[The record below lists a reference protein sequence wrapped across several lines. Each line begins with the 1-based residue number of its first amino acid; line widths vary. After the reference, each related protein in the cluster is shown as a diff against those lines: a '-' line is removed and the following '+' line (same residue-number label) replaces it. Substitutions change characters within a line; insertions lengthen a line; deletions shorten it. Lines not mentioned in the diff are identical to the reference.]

1 MLYDKTYVMNGKQL
15 KNSILQWAIQGKL
28 VPQDPNDEPASVLLD
43 KIRQEKERLIKE
55 KKIKRDKNASIIYR
69 GEDNSYYEKILATG
83 EVKCINEEIPFEIPK
98 GWEWCRVS
106 SLFQINPKVVAEDN
120 TSAAFIPMEAIS
132 AGYGSE
138 FRYYEKEWGEIK
150 SGYTAFADNDIAFAK
165 ITPCFQNRKSA
176 IFEGLPNGI
185 GAGTTELKILRTYG
199 ETINRWFVLYFLES
213 PYFIDEATFK
223 GTANQQRIIVGYLE
237 NKLFP
242 LPPLAEQERIVDKI
256 GLVMPIIDKY
266 SKSQELLDKMNVELN
281 ECLKKSVL
289 QEAIQGKLVPQ
300 IAEEGTAQELLEQI
314 KAEKQKLVKEGK
326 LKKSAL
332 TTSTIFRG
340 DDNKY
345 YELIDN
351 SPVYIDEFLPF
362 QIPETWTWC
371 KVKDLLEIQTG
382 ASFKKEQA
390 NANKKGI
397 RILRGGNI
405 LPNKYIFKDDDVFV
419 SEEFVNANT
428 ILKKNCI
435 ITPAVTS
442 LENIGKM
449 AVIEKDYNNVSA
461 GGFVFI
467 ISPYIQDFNH
477 SLLLAYFLQSPFL
490 IEAMRGITKK
500 SGAAF
505 YNLGKERLKE
515 LYLPLPPMAEQSRI
529 VGKINEVL
537 SSIMSR

>member
-1 MLYDKTYVMNGKQL
+1 MNGKQL

-83 EVKCINEEIPFEIPK
+83 EVKCIDEEIPFDVPQ

-138 FRYYEKEWGEIK
+138 FRYYEKKWGEIK

-165 ITPCFQNRKSA
+165 ITPCFQNRKSV

-199 ETINRWFVLYFLES
+199 ETINRWFVLFFLES

-242 LPPLAEQERIVDKI
+242 LPPLAEQERIVGKI

-332 TTSTIFRG
+332 DSSVIFRG

-345 YELIDN
+345 WEKSEDGAVCIDEEIPFEIPSNWAWVRLDDICSFIHRGKSPKYSPIKKYPVVAQKCNQWDGFSIEKAKFIDPQSISLYNDEHFLQNRDLMWNSTGLGTLGRMAIYYTILNPYELAIAD
-351 SPVYIDEFLPF
+351 SHV
-362 QIPETWTWC
+362 T
-371 KVKDLLEIQTG
+371 V
-382 ASFKKEQA
+382 
-390 NANKKGI
+390 I
-397 RILRGGNI
+397 RPYKTHI
-405 LPNKYIFKDDDVFV
+405 V
-419 SEEFVNANT
+419 SEYLYYYFASNT
-428 ILKKNCI
+428 
-435 ITPAVTS
+435 VQS
-442 LENIGKM
+442 
-449 AVIEKDYNNVSA
+449 VIEDKSDGS
-461 GGFVFI
+461 
-467 ISPYIQDFNH
+467 
-477 SLLLAYFLQSPFL
+477 
-490 IEAMRGITKK
+490 TKQ
-500 SGAAF
+500 
-505 YNLGKERLKE
+505 KE
-515 LYLPLPPMAEQSRI
+515 LATKTVKAYLVPIPPFAEQQRI
-529 VGKINEVL
+529 VQKIKSVT
-537 SSIMSR
+537 SIMS

>member
-1 MLYDKTYVMNGKQL
+1 M
-15 KNSILQWAIQGKL
+15 S
-28 VPQDPNDEPASVLLD
+28 
-43 KIRQEKERLIKE
+43 
-55 KKIKRDKNASIIYR
+55 
-69 GEDNSYYEKILATG
+69 SYYEKILATG
-83 EVKCINEEIPFEIPK
+83 EVKCIDEEVPFEIPQ

-150 SGYTAFADNDIAFAK
+150 SGYTVFADDDIAFAK

-300 IAEEGTAQELLEQI
+300 IAKEGTAHELLEQV

-332 TTSTIFRG
+332 ASSVIFRG

-345 YELIDN
+345 WEKSTECMECIDDKIPFEIPSTWCWVRHN
-351 SPVYIDEFLPF
+351 QLFEISGGSQPPKSQFVDNPKSGYIRLYQIRDYGSNPMPVYIP
-362 QIPETWTWC
+362 
-371 KVKDLLEIQTG
+371 
-382 ASFKKEQA
+382 KEK
-390 NANKKGI
+390 ANKLTKEGDI
-397 RILRGGNI
+397 ILARYGGS
-405 LPNKYIFKDDDVFV
+405 LGKVFWAKDGAYNVAMAKVIPLFD
-419 SEEFVNANT
+419 SEFVNKQYLFLFYQSS
-428 ILKKNCI
+428 IYQYL
-435 ITPAVTS
+435 V
-442 LENIGKM
+442 
-449 AVIEKDYNNVSA
+449 KDHSRSA
-461 GGFVFI
+461 QAGFNKDDLTDLF
-467 ISPYIQDFNH
+467 F
-477 SLLLAYFLQSPFL
+477 
-490 IEAMRGITKK
+490 
-500 SGAAF
+500 
-505 YNLGKERLKE
+505 
-515 LYLPLPPMAEQSRI
+515 PLPPLEEQSRI
-529 VGKINEVL
+529 VEKYKSVT
-537 SSIMSR
+537 SITSR

>member
-1 MLYDKTYVMNGKQL
+1 M
-15 KNSILQWAIQGKL
+15 S
-28 VPQDPNDEPASVLLD
+28 
-43 KIRQEKERLIKE
+43 
-55 KKIKRDKNASIIYR
+55 
-69 GEDNSYYEKILATG
+69 SYYEKMLATG
-83 EVKCINEEIPFEIPK
+83 EVKCIDEEVPFEIPQ

-300 IAEEGTAQELLEQI
+300 IASEGTAHELLEQI
-314 KAEKQKLVKEGK
+314 KTEKQKLVKEGK

-332 TTSTIFRG
+332 NDSVIFRG

-345 YELIDN
+345 WEKSGDNIVCIDKEIPFGIPSSWSWCRLGN
-351 SPVYIDEFLPF
+351 IASVKGGKRIPVGEKLTTENTGHMYIRVADMKENTVKTDDIHYISESIYQKIKSYTISTEDLYITVAGTIGSVGE
-362 QIPETWTWC
+362 IP
-371 KVKDLLEIQTG
+371 KVFD
-382 ASFKKEQA
+382 
-390 NANKKGI
+390 NANLTENADKI
-397 RILRGGNI
+397 
-405 LPNKYIFKDDDVFV
+405 VF
-419 SEEFVNANT
+419 
-428 ILKKNCI
+428 
-435 ITPAVTS
+435 
-442 LENIGKM
+442 
-449 AVIEKDYNNVSA
+449 
-461 GGFVFI
+461 
-467 ISPYIQDFNH
+467 
-477 SLLLAYFLQSPFL
+477 
-490 IEAMRGITKK
+490 RGICKKFLMYCLLSNFVQSQIKKCTTKVGQPK
-500 SGAAF
+500 LAIVRIED
-505 YNLGKERLKE
+505 LVI
-515 LYLPLPPMAEQSRI
+515 PLPPIKEQYRI
-529 VGKINEVL
+529 VHKIEQTA
-537 SSIMSR
+537 SIMSK

>member
-69 GEDNSYYEKILATG
+69 GEDNSYYEKMLATG
-83 EVKCINEEIPFEIPK
+83 EVKCIDKEIPFEIPD

-281 ECLKKSVL
+281 ERLKKSVL

-332 TTSTIFRG
+332 NDSGIFRG

-345 YELIDN
+345 YEQIGKKCLDITEQIPFDLPESWSWTRGMSVFMPMESTKPSSDFVYIDVDAVNNRLNIIDNPKKVRFENAPSRATRKLHKNDLLFSMVRPYLKNIALVDDTYIDAIASTGFYVITPSLGYYPVFLFYLMLSNYVVDGLNAFMKGDN
-351 SPVYIDEFLPF
+351 SPSI
-362 QIPETWTWC
+362 
-371 KVKDLLEIQTG
+371 
-382 ASFKKEQA
+382 
-390 NANKKGI
+390 N
-397 RILRGGNI
+397 
-405 LPNKYIFKDDDVFV
+405 
-419 SEEFVNANT
+419 
-428 ILKKNCI
+428 NCH
-435 ITPAVTS
+435 
-442 LENIGKM
+442 
-449 AVIEKDYNNVSA
+449 IEDY
-461 GGFVFI
+461 
-467 ISPYIQDFNH
+467 
-477 SLLLAYFLQSPFL
+477 
-490 IEAMRGITKK
+490 
-500 SGAAF
+500 
-505 YNLGKERLKE
+505 
-515 LYLPLPPMAEQSRI
+515 LYPLPPIEEQKRI
-529 VGKINEVL
+529 VNKIEQL
-537 SSIMSR
+537 FKQLR